1 MKLKATEAS
10 LHKAVADLLDWVLLP
25 PALWT
30 TFPAGW
36 GKLGKATAGRL
47 HASGLK
53 AGFPDILIFFNG
65 RAVGIELKTERGV
78 VSKDQHKMFLQL
90 YEAGVRVYICRSTD
104 DVIGVFETESL
115 PHRKMRNAA

>member
-90 YEAGVRVYICRSTD
+90 CEAGVRVYICRSTD